1 MVPQYPLIHTKGE
14 DGFQFNIKRTNPA
27 TGEPA
32 AKGKV
37 SPMDF
42 YSYRLMK
49 RPGKSDHLLR
59 SGDLLSQYVVDVAA
73 KSLSV
78 CIILFLAVHVCLRNR
93 LFHLIDTR
101 QISLQ
106 GIFKQMFLCVL

>member
-78 CIILFLAVHVCLRNR
+78 CIILFFGSV
-93 LFHLIDTR
+93 
-101 QISLQ
+101 
-106 GIFKQMFLCVL
+106 CVLA